1 MSTTTFTSGWYLPK
15 KDATTNEIRLVS
27 TDPNRSTS
35 PHAVWCDEQWLEAFQ
50 KSGVTIKTDSK

>member
-1 MSTTTFTSGWYLPK
+1 MSTTTFTPGWYLPK

-27 TDPNRSTS
+27 TDPTVPTS
-35 PHAVWCDEQWLEAFQ
+35 PHAVWCDEQWLEIFQ

>member
-1 MSTTTFTSGWYLPK
+1 MSTTTFTPGWYLPK

-27 TDPNRSTS
+27 TDPNHSTS
-35 PHAVWCDEQWLEAFQ
+35 PYAVWCDEQWLEVFE